1 MTKMLCAAVVAAGL
15 VVLPL
20 LAPAQGQGQGPTS
33 LEELVS
39 SMADTA
45 EEHKA
50 VADYFRSKAKSARG
64 EEESHRRMGR
74 GYSSGKPPEIQK
86 MKEHCDRIAESQ
98 ASIAKEYEEL
108 ARLHDDVAKGKA
120 AKPAKP

>member
-15 VVLPL
+15 AVVPL
-20 LAPAQGQGQGPTS
+20 LAPAQGQGQGPATS

-39 SMADTA
+39 SMADTP

-50 VADYFRSKAKSARG
+50 VADYFRGKAKSARA

-74 GYSSGKPPEIQK
+74 GYASGKPPEIQK

-98 ASIAKEYEEL
+98 ASIVKEYEEL
-108 ARLHDDVAKGKA
+108 ARLHDEVAKGKA
-120 AKPAKP
+120 AKP